1 MKALIG
7 PANSG
12 KSERVTSRVAE
23 AIVESRGRVYL
34 ITPSS
39 RASSVLLEKLVAKL
53 AGSEINAPR
62 QAVVT
67 FQNLYSDILGKSN
80 RKLKWLN
87 LIDRDRLLRRVI
99 QTLSEAGRLDYL
111 AETAAMPGFIT
122 AVAGLID
129 ELWRSGTSPAAFDLI
144 AQSRSEKDRDLA
156 LIYESYSAKLDSLNV
171 TDSEAAGFLALRTL
185 ESSASINL
193 NISLVAVDGFD
204 FYSPVQLR
212 LLS

>member
-12 KSERVTSRVAE
+12 KSERVIARVAE
-23 AIVESRGRVYL
+23 AILESRGRVYL
-34 ITPSS
+34 IAPSS

-99 QTLSEAGRLDYL
+99 HNLSEAGRLDYF

-122 AVAGLID
+122 ASRVYLRQVFMRKSGTPDFRCIHVLAASKT
-129 ELWRSGTSPAAFDLI
+129 WMAGTSPAMT
-144 AQSRSEKDRDLA
+144 
-156 LIYESYSAKLDSLNV
+156 N
-171 TDSEAAGFLALRTL
+171 
-185 ESSASINL
+185 
-193 NISLVAVDGFD
+193 
-204 FYSPVQLR
+204 
-212 LLS
+212 